1 MLSLEHFGVTDAGKV
16 RQNNEDA
23 LLVGDG
29 RDPTLLVVADGI
41 GGFEAG
47 EVASSITVEV
57 LKTLEPDESFEEAIQ
72 EANRRILAA
81 ARDDEKLSG
90 MGTTIVAVR
99 FTEEPGGSEAEVAH
113 VGDSRAYLLRGE
125 ELRYLTEDHSLV
137 SELIRSGELTR
148 AEAAGHPQKNLIT
161 RALGAAEEIQVDTAT
176 LDVEAGDRLLLCSDG
191 LSDMVPEDR
200 IQRILAEPSG
210 DPETA
215 ARRLLSA
222 ALDAGGS
229 DNVTAVVAD
238 VKEHEAPEGHDG
250 ESPIEEVSG
259 DTQEFRVASPERVAP
274 QVGDQGGRRGGERRD
289 PWNTTD
295 PSREN
300 RSGRVEE
307 WEPEREPIRKRRRR
321 RDLRSLAWLMRT
333 IAALVVVAALLSPV
347 YFWASTRYFLGYDN
361 STVVAYQGLPYNIQ
375 KLRLNVEYKR
385 TSLKEKQVAEPY
397 QAQIRDHKLYTKK
410 DVDKVLGSL
419 RSR

>member
-57 LKTLEPDESFEEAIQ
+57 LRTLEPDESFDEAIQ

-191 LSDMVPEDR
+191 LSDTVPEDR
-200 IQRILAEPSG
+200 IQEILAEPSG
-210 DPETA
+210 DPETV

-238 VKEHEAPEGHDG
+238 VKKQEAPESHEG

-259 DTQEFRVASPERVAP
+259 DTQEFQVVSPERAP
-274 QVGDQGGRRGGERRD
+274 QVGARGRRIEERPD
-289 PWNTTD
+289 PWNTAD

-300 RSGRVEE
+300 RSGRVEG

-347 YFWASTRYFLGYDN
+347 YFWASTRYFLSYDN
-361 STVVAYQGLPYNIQ
+361 GNVVAYQGLPYNIQ

-385 TSLKEKQVAEPY
+385 TILKEKQVAAPY

-410 DVDKVLGSL
+410 DIDKVLGSL

>member
-47 EVASSITVEV
+47 EVASSITVEI
-57 LKTLEPDESFEEAIQ
+57 LKTLEPDESFDEAIQ

-200 IQRILAEPSG
+200 IQEILAEPSG
-210 DPETA
+210 DPETV

-238 VKEHEAPEGHDG
+238 VKEQEAPESHEG

-259 DTQEFRVASPERVAP
+259 DTQEFQVVSPGRAP
-274 QVGDQGGRRGGERRD
+274 QVGNRGRRIEERPD
-289 PWNTTD
+289 PWNTAD

-300 RSGRVEE
+300 RSGRVEG

-347 YFWASTRYFLGYDN
+347 YFWASTRYFLSYDN
-361 STVVAYQGLPYNIQ
+361 GNIVAYQGLPYNIQ

-385 TSLKEKQVAEPY
+385 TSLKEKQVAAPY

-410 DVDKVLGSL
+410 DIDKVLGSL